1 MVENICLL
9 LDHHSISSEGI
20 FVLLQVLPAL
30 PGVSMFGYSLASNM
44 DLDKNSYP
52 DLAVG
57 SLSDA
62 VFVYR
67 WESRC
72 GPPPPVP
79 L

>member
-1 MVENICLL
+1 MDNDELRIYTVIPKTLEYLPFIGVKSECI
-9 LDHHSISSEGI
+9 SIS
-20 FVLLQVLPAL
+20 LQVLPAP

-44 DLDKNSYP
+44 DLDENSYP

-67 WESRC
+67 
-72 GPPPPVP
+72 
-79 L
+79 

>member
-1 MVENICLL
+1 MDDDELRIYTVILKTLEYLPFIGVK
-9 LDHHSISSEGI
+9 SEGI
-20 FVLLQVLPAL
+20 SISLQVLPAP

-67 WESRC
+67 
-72 GPPPPVP
+72 
-79 L
+79 